1 MKFSHHRLAFQ
12 RWLCRTLATRE
23 QIRLRTKLIIGA
35 SIFLL
40 SFCVKS
46 LHAVDLEPLMYTTEQ
61 IGGGMTAEFD
71 SRAVA
76 ILNGE
81 GLLLATIHDRSE
93 TVVLSHAPGYSIF
106 LSGIYAT
113 FGRNYFTVQLI
124 QNVVNSLSPV
134 LIFLIAGN
142 LLSWRVG
149 AVAGVIAGFSHHL
162 SYYSNVI
169 LSDSLCPL
177 PILIGVYILV
187 KTRPDAKGSWGRY
200 VAAGSMFG
208 LSAWIRAN
216 PMLLGMFCGVLLVA
230 IFGVRKRILM
240 NAGLLALTSLL
251 TIAPIPI
258 RNYLLYREFI
268 PIQLGMGINLWEGLA
283 DVSDGQYGARSDEEV
298 IRQEVELYGNPSYG
312 ETWATPDGIMRDRAR
327 VRRSLEVIAA
337 RPVWFVGAM
346 FRRMAEML
354 KDTAF
359 ATLVFRSGDTKLRD
373 SVAAAKAAKE
383 TKRTRRQELE
393 RQTIS
398 QSPLVVGKSLFWMR
412 VPARAVQRLIK
423 ETGLLFAL
431 IGLVILLF
439 VSLRRTLLVM
449 IVPLYYLLFQSV
461 IHTEF
466 RYTLAI
472 RYFFM
477 ILAAIVWTILFAA
490 AAKGLRAGLIRFKRT
505 PSTAEA

>member
-1 MKFSHHRLAFQ
+1 M
-12 RWLCRTLATRE
+12 
-23 QIRLRTKLIIGA
+23 
-35 SIFLL
+35 SIFVV

-61 IGGGMTAEFD
+61 IGGGMTSEFD

-81 GLLLATIHDRSE
+81 GILLAAIDDRSE

-124 QNVVNSLSPV
+124 QNAINSLSPV

-187 KTRPDAKGSWGRY
+187 RTRPDERGSWKRY
-200 VAAGSMFG
+200 VAAGCMFG
-208 LSAWIRAN
+208 LAAWIRPN
-216 PMLLGMFCGVLLVA
+216 PMLLGVFCGVLLIA
-230 IFGVRKRILM
+230 ISGMRRRVLI
-240 NAGLLALTSLL
+240 NAGLMVLASLL

-258 RNYLLYREFI
+258 RNYLLYRAFV
-268 PIQLGMGINLWEGLA
+268 PIQLGVGLNLWEGLA
-283 DVSDGQYGARSDEEV
+283 DVSEGRFGARSDLEAMQ
-298 IRQEVELYGNPSYG
+298 QEIELYGDPRYG
-312 ETWATPDGIMRDRAR
+312 ESWASPDGIMRDRGR
-327 VRRSLEVIAA
+327 VRRSLGVIAD

-354 KDTAF
+354 KDSAF
-359 ATLVFRSGDTKLRD
+359 ATLVFRRGDTKLRE

-383 TKRTRRQELE
+383 TKRTRRQDLE

-398 QSPLVVGKSLFWMR
+398 QSPLIIGKSLSWMR
-412 VPARAVQRLIK
+412 APARTVQRLTK

-431 IGLVILLF
+431 IGLAILF
-439 VSLRRTLLVM
+439 FGSLRRALLVM
-449 IVPLYYLLFQSV
+449 MVPLYYLLFQSV

-477 ILAAIVWTILFAA
+477 ILAAIVWTILFAT
-490 AAKGLRAGLIRFKRT
+490 AAKGLRAGLVRFR
-505 PSTAEA
+505 S

>member
-1 MKFSHHRLAFQ
+1 LQ
-12 RWLCRTLATRE
+12 
-23 QIRLRTKLIIGA
+23 TKLILA
-35 SIFLL
+35 LSIFLL

-46 LHAVDLEPLMYTTEQ
+46 LQAVDLEPLMYTTEQ
-61 IGGGMTAEFD
+61 IGSEMTSEFD

-76 ILNGE
+76 ILDGE
-81 GLLLATIHDRSE
+81 GILLASIQDRSD

-106 LSGIYAT
+106 LAAIYAT

-124 QNVVNSLSPV
+124 QNAVNSLTPV

-162 SYYSNVI
+162 SYYSNMI

-187 KTRPDAKGSWGRY
+187 RIRLNERGSWMRY
-200 VAAGSMFG
+200 VAAGCLFG
-208 LSAWIRAN
+208 LSAWIRPN
-216 PMLLGMFCGVLLVA
+216 PMLLGVFCGVLLIAVSG
-230 IFGVRKRILM
+230 IRRRVLV
-240 NAGLLALTSLL
+240 NAGLMALASLL
-251 TIAPIPI
+251 TIAPIAI
-258 RNYLLYREFI
+258 RNYLLYRAFV
-268 PIQLGMGINLWEGLA
+268 PIQLGVGLNLWEGLA
-283 DVSDGQYGARSDEEV
+283 DVSDGRFGARND
-298 IRQEVELYGNPSYG
+298 QEAMQQEIELYGDPRYG
-312 ETWATPDGIMRDRAR
+312 ESWASPDGIMRDRGR
-327 VRRSLEVIAA
+327 VRRSLEVIAD

-354 KDTAF
+354 KDSAF
-359 ATLVFRSGDTKLRD
+359 ATLVFRSGDTKLRE

-398 QSPLVVGKSLFWMR
+398 QSPLVIGKSLSWMR
-412 VPARAVQRLIK
+412 APVRTVQRLTK

-431 IGLVILLF
+431 LGVPVLLF
-439 VSLRRTLLVM
+439 GSLRRSLLVL
-449 IVPLYYLLFQSV
+449 IVPVYYLLFQSV

-466 RYTLAI
+466 RYTLSI

-477 ILAAIVWTILFAA
+477 LLAAIVWTLLFTTAA
-490 AAKGLRAGLIRFKRT
+490 NGLRAGLARFKRIPT
-505 PSTAEA
+505 NAET

>member
-1 MKFSHHRLAFQ
+1 MKFTLYRLAFQ
-12 RWLCRTLATRE
+12 RWLCCTLATRK
-23 QIRLRTKLIIGA
+23 QIRLRTKLIIGT

-46 LHAVDLEPLMYTTEQ
+46 LQAVDLEPLMYTTEQ
-61 IGGGMTAEFD
+61 IGGGMTAQFD

-81 GLLLATIHDRSE
+81 GVLLATIHDRSE

-106 LSGIYAT
+106 LSGIYAA

-124 QNVVNSLSPV
+124 QNAVNSLSPV

-142 LLSWRVG
+142 LVSWRVG
-149 AVAGVIAGFSHHL
+149 AVAGVIAGLSHHL
-162 SYYSNVI
+162 SYFSNVI

-177 PILIGVYILV
+177 PILIGIYILV
-187 KTRPDAKGSWGRY
+187 KTRPDAKGSWKRY
-200 VAAGSMFG
+200 VAAGCMLG

-216 PMLLGMFCGVLLVA
+216 PMLLGVFSGVLLIA
-230 IFGVRKRILM
+230 IFGVRKKILI
-240 NAGLLALTSLL
+240 NASLLVLSSLL

-258 RNYLLYREFI
+258 RNYLLYRAFI

-298 IRQEVELYGNPSYG
+298 IKQEVELYGNPSYG
-312 ETWATPDGIMRDRAR
+312 ETWASPDGIMRDRAR
-327 VRRSLEVIAA
+327 VRRSLEVIAS
-337 RPVWFVGAM
+337 RPVWFIGAM

-354 KDTAF
+354 KDSAF
-359 ATLVFRSGDTKLRD
+359 ATLVFRSSDTKLRD
-373 SVAAAKAAKE
+373 SVAAARTANE

-412 VPARAVQRLIK
+412 PPARAVQRLIK
-423 ETGLLFAL
+423 ETGLFFAL

-439 VSLRRTLLVM
+439 GSLRRALLVM
-449 IVPLYYLLFQSV
+449 MVPLYFLLFQSV

-466 RYTLAI
+466 RYTLAM
-472 RYFFM
+472 RYFLM
-477 ILAAIVWTILFAA
+477 ILAAIVWTILFTAA
-490 AAKGLRAGLIRFKRT
+490 ATGLRAGLIRFKRT
-505 PSTAEA
+505 

>member
-1 MKFSHHRLAFQ
+1 MKLSHYRFKFQ

-23 QIRLRTKLIIGA
+23 QIRFRAKFIIGVG
-35 SIFLL
+35 IFLL

-61 IGGGMTAEFD
+61 IGAGMTSQFD

-76 ILNGE
+76 IVNGE
-81 GLLLATIHDRSE
+81 GILLATIHDRSD

-106 LSGIYAT
+106 LSAIYAT
-113 FGRNYFTVQLI
+113 LGRNYFAVQLV
-124 QNVVNSLSPV
+124 QNAVNSLSPV

-142 LLSWRVG
+142 LVSWRVG
-149 AVAGVIAGFSHHL
+149 GVAGVIAGSSHHL

-187 KTRPDAKGSWGRY
+187 RTRPNTKGSWRLY
-200 VAAGSMFG
+200 VAAGCMLG

-216 PMLLGMFCGVLLVA
+216 PMFLGVFCGVLLVA
-230 IFGVRKRILM
+230 IFGARSRVLK
-240 NAGLLALTSLL
+240 NASLLALTSLL

-258 RNYLLYREFI
+258 RNHLLYREFV
-268 PIQLGMGINLWEGLA
+268 PIQLGMGLNLWEGLA
-283 DVSDGQYGARSDEEV
+283 DVSGGLYGAVNDDEV
-298 IRQEVELYGNPSYG
+298 IKQEVEWYGNPSYG
-312 ETWATPDGIMRDRAR
+312 ETWASPDGIMRDRAR
-327 VRRSLEVIAA
+327 VRRSLEVIAE

-359 ATLVFRSGDTKLRD
+359 ATLVFRSGDTRLRD
-373 SVAAAKAAKE
+373 SVAAARAANE
-383 TKRTRRQELE
+383 TKRTRRQDLE

-398 QSPLVVGKSLFWMR
+398 QSPLIVGESISWMR
-412 VPARAVQRLIK
+412 VPIRAVQRVTK

-431 IGLVILLF
+431 VGLALLLIG
-439 VSLRRTLLVM
+439 SPRRALLVL

-466 RYTLAI
+466 RYTLAM
-472 RYFFM
+472 RYFF
-477 ILAAIVWTILFAA
+477 IVLAAIVWTTLFATA
-490 AAKGLRAGLIRFKRT
+490 LSALREGLSRIK
-505 PSTAEA
+505 STIPTA

>member
-1 MKFSHHRLAFQ
+1 M
-12 RWLCRTLATRE
+12 
-23 QIRLRTKLIIGA
+23 
-35 SIFLL
+35 SIFVV
-40 SFCVKS
+40 SFCVRS

-61 IGGGMTAEFD
+61 IGGGMTSEFD

-81 GLLLATIHDRSE
+81 GILLAAIDDRSE

-124 QNVVNSLSPV
+124 QNAINSLSPV

-149 AVAGVIAGFSHHL
+149 AMAGVIAGFSHHL

-187 KTRPDAKGSWGRY
+187 RTRPDERGSWKRY
-200 VAAGSMFG
+200 VAAGCMFG
-208 LSAWIRAN
+208 LAAWIRPN
-216 PMLLGMFCGVLLVA
+216 PMLLGVFCGVLLIA
-230 IFGVRKRILM
+230 ISGMRRRVLI
-240 NAGLLALTSLL
+240 NAGLMVLASLL

-258 RNYLLYREFI
+258 RNYLLYRAFV
-268 PIQLGMGINLWEGLA
+268 PIQLGVGLNLWEGLA
-283 DVSDGQYGARSDEEV
+283 DVSEGRFGARSDLEAMQ
-298 IRQEVELYGNPSYG
+298 QEIELYGDPRYG
-312 ETWATPDGIMRDRAR
+312 ESWASPDGIMRDRGR
-327 VRRSLEVIAA
+327 VRRSLEVIAD

-354 KDTAF
+354 KDSAF
-359 ATLVFRSGDTKLRD
+359 ATLVFRRGDTKLRE

-383 TKRTRRQELE
+383 TKRTRRQDLE

-398 QSPLVVGKSLFWMR
+398 QSPLIIGKSLSWMR
-412 VPARAVQRLIK
+412 APARTVQRLTK

-431 IGLVILLF
+431 IGLAILF
-439 VSLRRTLLVM
+439 FGSLRRALLVM
-449 IVPLYYLLFQSV
+449 MVPLYYLLFQSV

-477 ILAAIVWTILFAA
+477 ILAAIVWTILFAT
-490 AAKGLRAGLIRFKRT
+490 AAKGLRAGLVRFR
-505 PSTAEA
+505 S

>member
-1 MKFSHHRLAFQ
+1 
-12 RWLCRTLATRE
+12 
-23 QIRLRTKLIIGA
+23 
-35 SIFLL
+35 
-40 SFCVKS
+40 
-46 LHAVDLEPLMYTTEQ
+46 MYTTEQ
-61 IGGGMTAEFD
+61 IGGGMTSEFD

-81 GLLLATIHDRSE
+81 GILLAAIDDRSE

-124 QNVVNSLSPV
+124 QNAINSLSPV

-187 KTRPDAKGSWGRY
+187 RTRPDERGSWKRY
-200 VAAGSMFG
+200 VAAGCMFG
-208 LSAWIRAN
+208 LAAWIRPN
-216 PMLLGMFCGVLLVA
+216 PMLLGVFCGVLLIA
-230 IFGVRKRILM
+230 ISGMRRRVLI
-240 NAGLLALTSLL
+240 NAGLMVLASLL

-258 RNYLLYREFI
+258 RNYLLYRAFV
-268 PIQLGMGINLWEGLA
+268 PIQLGVGLNLWEGLA
-283 DVSDGQYGARSDEEV
+283 DVSEGRFGARSDLEAMQ
-298 IRQEVELYGNPSYG
+298 QEIELYGDPRYG
-312 ETWATPDGIMRDRAR
+312 ESWASPDGIMRDRGR
-327 VRRSLEVIAA
+327 VRRSLEVIAD

-354 KDTAF
+354 KDSAF
-359 ATLVFRSGDTKLRD
+359 ATLVFRRGDTKLRE

-383 TKRTRRQELE
+383 TKRTRRQDLE

-398 QSPLVVGKSLFWMR
+398 QSPLIIGKSLSWMR
-412 VPARAVQRLIK
+412 APARTVQRLTK

-431 IGLVILLF
+431 IGLAILF
-439 VSLRRTLLVM
+439 FGSLRRALLVM
-449 IVPLYYLLFQSV
+449 MVPLYYLLFQSV

-477 ILAAIVWTILFAA
+477 ILAAIVWTILFAT
-490 AAKGLRAGLIRFKRT
+490 AAKGLRAGLVRFR
-505 PSTAEA
+505 S